1 MIIQKVTCLQIL
13 IYLWEQIDKQRYW
26 ELYLHAKWWNTDA
39 KLAQSFSKVKI
50 CTFVIFVEVLLVD
63 INLQ

>member
-26 ELYLHAKWWNTDA
+26 ELYLHAK
-39 KLAQSFSKVKI
+39 
-50 CTFVIFVEVLLVD
+50 
-63 INLQ
+63 